1 MLKMSIRPQWQL
13 GKKSGDREPLS
24 RLLELL
30 AATEKERNLAGAAR
44 NLGISYRHAWGL
56 IRQGNEAFGAQLLNM
71 SRGRGSTLTAMGRKL
86 LWADKRIAARL
97 APILDSLASELEV
110 EIDHALSN
118 PTKPVLRMHA
128 SHGFALELLRDF
140 LVSQQILVDLKYR
153 GSMEGLASLAAGN
166 CDLAG
171 FHAPIGNLQGAAL
184 KFYVKYLKPR
194 SQTLISLATRR
205 QGIMFMPGNPL
216 GITSVEDLLRP
227 EVRFVN
233 RQYGSGT
240 RILLDL
246 LLAERGLDGRKIS
259 GYQSGEFTHA
269 GVAAYIASGMAD
281 AGLGVETAA
290 RKYGLEFLPI
300 VSERYFL
307 ICANESLDSP
317 LVSPVIDIL
326 KSNQYRA
333 AAADFAGIDVTGAG
347 TLVQT
352 EEAFPELVSLAK
364 EAASR
369 KPVAQR

>member
-1 MLKMSIRPQWQL
+1 MLKMSIRPQWHL
-13 GKKSGDREPLS
+13 GKTTGGREPLS

-30 AATEKERNLAGAAR
+30 AATEEERNLAGAAR
-44 NLGISYRHAWGL
+44 KLGISYRHAWGL
-56 IRQGNEAFGAQLLNM
+56 IRQGKEAFGAQLLDMN
-71 SRGRGSTLTAMGRKL
+71 RGRGSTLTAMGKKL
-86 LWADKRIAARL
+86 LWADRRIAARL

-110 EIDHALSN
+110 EIDHALSD
-118 PTKPVLRMHA
+118 PKPVLRIHA

-153 GSMEGLASLAAGN
+153 GSMEGLASLAAAS

-171 FHAPIGNLQGAAL
+171 FHAPIGELQGAAL
-184 KFYVKYLKPR
+184 KFYVKYLRPK
-194 SQTLISLATRR
+194 SQTLINLATRR
-205 QGIMFMPGNPL
+205 QGLMFLPGNPL
-216 GITSVEDLLRP
+216 GIASIEDLLRP

-246 LLAERGLDGRKIS
+246 LLGERGLDGRKIS

-290 RKYGLEFLPI
+290 RKFGLEFLPI

-307 ICANESLDSP
+307 ICANESLGSP
-317 LVSPVIDIL
+317 LVSPVVNIL
-326 KSNQYRA
+326 RGNQFRA
-333 AAADFAGIDVTGAG
+333 AAANLTGVDVTEAG
-347 TLVQT
+347 TLAPIDEV
-352 EEAFPELVSLAK
+352 FPELASLVK
-364 EAASR
+364 DAASR